1 MDHKST
7 IEFRSKTRPDVV
19 FTIRVVSFGLRRDYS
34 KITEKIRKNSE
45 TNGSGLEYD
54 IALAA
59 WMLLI
64 KDFDGLTIDGE
75 KPTIERLFLDG
86 PEDLLIEIVPVL
98 NNLVEEL
105 RSGDATDEATIAKA
119 HHAISQAEER
129 IRRRKNSEPQSSIT
143 SQEEFIRTA
152 ENVTMTQTKDVESE
166 NEEIA
171 EELTPF

>member
-7 IEFRSKTRPDVV
+7 IEFRSKTHPDVR

-34 KITEKIRKNSE
+34 KIVERIRRNSE

-59 WMLLI
+59 WNLLI

-75 KPTIERLFLDG
+75 KPTIEKFFLEG

-105 RSGDATDEATIAKA
+105 RSGDGADEATIAKA
-119 HHAISQAEER
+119 RHAIEQAEER
-129 IRRRKNSEPQSSIT
+129 IRKRKNSEPPSSIT
-143 SQEEFIRTA
+143 SQEESIPTAADVKRTP
-152 ENVTMTQTKDVESE
+152 TKDVESE